1 MIEVTELNKSF
12 KSYSS
17 PYQRLIEALFGKKRH
32 KSMPVLKNISFS
44 LRDGETLG
52 ILGRNGAGKSTLL
65 KLLAGVLVQD
75 SGSIQTSGSVAA
87 LLELGT
93 GFDPALSGA
102 ENIKLNGL
110 LIGMSEKDIEERRED
125 IVAFSE
131 LGEFIHQP
139 LRTYSS
145 GMAMRLAFSIAIH
158 ANPSCFII
166 DEALSVGDG
175 HFQQKCFQRI
185 KDFQASG
192 GSIIFVSHDLNAVK
206 LICDRVIVLEKGEV
220 FIDTNPADAVN
231 VYNKILS
238 GHAEDYYERDTA
250 AYGNEQAVIVDA
262 YLMNESVKAENFA
275 TGENCKL
282 VLSVKAVENLSNVTV
297 GMLIRDR
304 FGQDIFGI
312 NTFQLGGGVD
322 LYKGELQQFLLEFPL
337 NIAPGKY
344 TITLALHDS
353 DHHLDQCYHWCDNI
367 IQFEVAGVIGPKFSG
382 VCRLPVIFSGI
393 SHES

>member
-238 GHAEDYYERDTA
+238 GHAEDYYERETA

-262 YLMNESVKAENFA
+262 YLTNESVKAENFA

>member
-275 TGENCKL
+275 TGEKCKL